1 MFNFCKH
8 KLGKVQ
14 KDGYQYCTKCGKAFV
29 VPCNHTYQLIKE
41 INNKGGGFFGFGADV
56 RPHMTFISRCTKCG
70 DIFSISRE

>member
-41 INNKGGGFFGFGADV
+41 ITNEGDCYVGY
-56 RPHMTFISRCTKCG
+56 RPHITLVSRCNKCG
-70 DIFSISRE
+70 NIVKTIAE